1 MSNEMKILIESF
13 KSFITENTLHVRKG
27 MFGTTYAD
35 DDGTEYEL
43 SDIVKDLLDSGYN
56 SWHQNPVK
64 SERIDL
70 ELKADGAYFPEVLD
84 THDVSIEEVTRAF
97 ANLKGLEFDFQYVED
112 D

>member
-43 SDIVKDLLDSGYN
+43 SDIVKDLLDSGYE
-56 SWHQNPVK
+56 SWHQNPDK
-64 SERIDL
+64 SERIHSG
-70 ELKADGAYFPEVLD
+70 LKAGGWPTEVFDDHDG
-84 THDVSIEEVTRAF
+84 SIEETARAF